1 MEERITELTKH
12 PPRPGLDGF
21 WEIWNPDSGQYEASD
36 IPLPAG
42 GGGGTGNVSSQ
53 EVNIIKVLDRAEYDE
68 LPQKDPRTLYL
79 IRG

>member
-1 MEERITELTKH
+1 MTELHGSLGTRGALK
-12 PPRPGLDGF
+12 
-21 WEIWNPDSGQYEASD
+21 GQ
-36 IPLPAG
+36 LGGTAG

-53 EVNIIKVLDRAEYDE
+53 EVDVIKVLDRAEYDE